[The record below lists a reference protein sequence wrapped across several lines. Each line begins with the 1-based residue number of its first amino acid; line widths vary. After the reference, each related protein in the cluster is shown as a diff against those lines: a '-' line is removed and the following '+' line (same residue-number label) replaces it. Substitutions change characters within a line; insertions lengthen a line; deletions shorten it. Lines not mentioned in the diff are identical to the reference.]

1 MLPFQGQVEIDL
13 NDPKYDTTLDFK
25 DYLITL
31 LNDNQL
37 NKLRFLNLIEEKASI
52 ETFQKLILKYAT
64 ANVEKVTNPI
74 DKCCIQSLATVLNLP
89 CPIQS
94 DPITIKSEYIEE
106 TVDVKLAKDLNQII
120 AVDGT
125 VWKRCAVSLLPLLTT
140 KVKICPVSKTRIID
154 INKDSLNDYG
164 WFSRTL
170 LEVFNNNSIY
180 CDTNMISA

>member
-1 MLPFQGQVEIDL
+1 MQREIE
-13 NDPKYDTTLDFK
+13 NHVARAVSYTHLDVYK
-25 DYLITL
+25 R
-31 LNDNQL
+31 Q
-37 NKLRFLNLIEEKASI
+37 
-52 ETFQKLILKYAT
+52 
-64 ANVEKVTNPI
+64 
-74 DKCCIQSLATVLNLP
+74 
-89 CPIQS
+89 
-94 DPITIKSEYIEE
+94 
-106 TVDVKLAKDLNQII
+106 
-120 AVDGT
+120 